1 MATENSVETQ
11 TEYDRY
17 IRGKNFR
24 QIDTIVSG
32 YNDSLK
38 NYERFRKAVVT
49 RNYNAAAEELTHAA
63 MKLAAVV
70 EWSAK
75 HVIFRIYDPLVNT
88 DPNNPNFAEWDRKC
102 RFKELKNDGHE
113 QNMST
118 YSLLRTVLRDK
129 RTVLNEAGIF
139 DFPNM
144 CDKTTRTNLINGYK
158 HDGTQPD
165 SSAYVRTMEELYNFI
180 ITLILDDTSKSKLR
194 GLTDNYPNSWE
205 ELFISCGY
213 FSPNTSRRYILLT
226 DCIESMD
233 SIRNIFKI
241 NWDMVL
247 DLSYKDED
255 GRQDIFD
262 QYISLADRKTV
273 IKKYLCDFYA
283 EDPMPVSSQTYWI
296 KVNGRKNGVKQTEM
310 IQDDKHLAAVVRRV
324 FLGLLAAFAREYDLN
339 VELIVLGCS
348 SFTRTASSILQT
360 FDDIY
365 SDTGDL
371 KVHFLDCDNV
381 PLRNS
386 IVNGVLLDQDICKF
400 YQLSLDDFA
409 TEVAANVGEYNK
421 VSEGGFYLP
430 GNSFVE
436 YDIYEAMK
444 SYLELVYIGI
454 EKDFDLATKRQR
466 GLNFLQGNA
475 KADWDIVCDDNY
487 VVPQNNEINMRDE
500 IIRHIQDGSRFIYT
514 VDYEAGL
521 GGSTF
526 MRKMAYLLHDDFPT
540 IVLNRYIENDVA
552 STLWEVY
559 RRTLKGL
566 VIFVDSNSISYAETL
581 KLQKELLKNY
591 QFSFVIVFLAR
602 SQEKVSANRYLC
614 RFSYSQCKKM
624 YDNLYPFIDN
634 SVCEKNLQEC
644 VERTKSVQM
653 SEEALPF
660 VLAMYAFDENFRG
673 ISDYVRHSLKP
684 LNSDEREIILT
695 LALAD
700 YGANYRV
707 SGQYIKTVYGNNV
720 FRKMLTNGAAV
731 APLVKVVP
739 DLSGKKISFQMKY
752 SLFTREVLVYLSGG
766 KNISFLKLADSIID
780 IIKNSRRDVYA
791 EIDEET
797 IKLLNKLFIERGG
810 NQTENELNIK
820 GVYSPLITHLVE
832 ESGKNNI
839 NQYDNSGNLVVNI
852 LRTLANT
859 YPDQPHFAGHL
870 ARYYFYSDQ
879 NFDLGFQVITEAI
892 QNARTIERYSMGS
905 LLHIK
910 AMGYSARIQRQHL
923 PTIRNAMDHARK
935 TGEYREDAILI
946 AELVKKVRT
955 DRILATEIF
964 DEAKQET
971 TSRFASNIAECE
983 MTLQILTVFDL
994 LRTWCVECSL
1004 DEIVT
1009 EKEQLE
1015 MHDRVDNLIEDSEH
1029 RLQGSKGESDYNNVD
1044 LLKRIKEQR
1053 IFSQA
1058 KGEEL
1063 KKVCKQLI
1071 ETGTSDM
1078 SKIARRKLA
1087 RLLYQDAQ
1095 DDLYSAENQSL
1106 LREIVAMMEENIEN
1120 DPSNNANF
1128 RIWFKALRALDT
1140 ERETISSELDRV
1152 FAKLEKWTSAENT
1165 SADAYY
1171 YKYIVKFIQAF
1182 EDGVLDT
1189 SDKVQSELN
1198 DLLRDLQNASEDA
1211 LKATIPFEWF
1221 SDYGIGLRRL
1231 IPNSELNRMT
1241 RTDIINT
1248 LHPFLG
1254 SLPNKESF
1262 NSKTAFIS
1270 FGKQKVYFNPQSV
1283 IDRIS
1288 SNMENQY
1295 VDFGVG
1301 FTYSGLRAYHDTII
1315 YHRGVIESAK
1325 KVIPKAGERVK
1336 VKVLGVNSSY
1346 VKTEIVNSNGVK
1358 CDVRI
1363 SEMEIL
1369 GIDRKDWTKI
1379 GFEFQVVLSEANILA
1394 NGSIVWWIDITKTVS
1409 KSDEESFGYTPFKN
1423 FSISNSEG

>member
-1 MATENSVETQ
+1 MTTKNSVETQ
-11 TEYDRY
+11 TEYEKY
-17 IRGKNFR
+17 VNGKNFR
-24 QIDTIVSG
+24 QIETIVSG
-32 YNDSLK
+32 YNGSIK
-38 NYERFRKAVVT
+38 NYERFREAVLT
-49 RNYNAAAEELTHAA
+49 RKYNTAAEELTHAA
-63 MKLAAVV
+63 MKLAATV

-75 HVIFRIYDPLVNT
+75 HVIFQIYDPLANT
-88 DPNNPNFAEWDRKC
+88 DPSNLKFTELDRKR
-102 RFKELKNDGHE
+102 RFKELNNEGKEKN
-113 QNMST
+113 MT
-118 YSLLRTVLRDK
+118 VYSLLQIILQDK
-129 RTVLNEAGIF
+129 RTVLNNAGIF
-139 DFPNM
+139 AFPNM
-144 CDKTTRTNLINGYK
+144 CNKTIRTNLINGYK

-165 SSAYVRTMEELYNFI
+165 SSAYVQTLNELYNFI
-180 ITLILDDTSKSKLR
+180 ITLILDDNSKSKLR

-205 ELFISCGY
+205 ELFISCEY

-226 DCIESMD
+226 DCVESMD
-233 SIRNIFKI
+233 NIRNLFKI

-262 QYISLADRKTV
+262 QYISLTDRKTV

-283 EDPMPVSSQTYWI
+283 EDSMPVSTQTYWI
-296 KVNGRKNGVKQTEM
+296 KINGRENAVKQTEM
-310 IQDDKHLAAVVRRV
+310 IRDDKHLATAVRRS
-324 FLGLLAAFAREYDLN
+324 FPRLLAAFAREYDLN
-339 VELIVLGCS
+339 IELIVLGCS
-348 SFTRTASSILQT
+348 FFTRTASSILQI
-360 FDDIY
+360 FDDTY
-365 SDTGDL
+365 SDTGEL

-386 IVNGVLLDQDICKF
+386 IVNGVLLDRDTCKF
-400 YQLSLDDFA
+400 YKLPLDDFA
-409 TEVAANVGEYNK
+409 REIAASVGEYNK
-421 VSEGGFYLP
+421 VSDGGFYLP
-430 GNSFVE
+430 GNSFIE
-436 YDIYEAMK
+436 YDTYEAMK

-454 EKDFDLATKRQR
+454 EKDCDPTTKQQR
-466 GLNFLQGNA
+466 GLNFLQGNV

-487 VVPQNNEINMRDE
+487 VVPQNNEISMRDE
-500 IIRHIQDGSRFIYT
+500 IIRHIQDGSRFIYN
-514 VDYEAGL
+514 VEYEAGL
-521 GGSTF
+521 GGTTF

-552 STLWEVY
+552 STLWEIY

-566 VIFVDSNSISYAETL
+566 IIFIDSNSISYAETL

-602 SQEKVSANRYLC
+602 SQEKLSVNRHLS
-614 RFSYSQCKKM
+614 RLNYSQCKKM
-624 YDNLYPFIDN
+624 HDNLHPFIDN
-634 SVCEKNLQEC
+634 SACERNLLEC
-644 VERTKSVQM
+644 IERTKSVQM

-660 VLAMYAFDENFRG
+660 VLAMYAFNENFKG
-673 ISDYVRHSLKP
+673 ISDYVRHSLEP
-684 LNSDEREIILT
+684 LNSVEREIILT

-700 YGANYRV
+700 YGANYKV
-707 SGQYIKTVYGNNV
+707 SGQYIKTVYGNKV
-720 FRKMLTNGAAV
+720 FRKMLTNSAAV
-731 APLVKVVP
+731 APLVRVIL
-739 DLSGKKISFQMKY
+739 DSSGKKRSFQMKY

-766 KNISFLKLADSIID
+766 KNLSFLKLADSIID
-780 IIKNSRRDVYA
+780 IIKNSHKDIYA
-791 EIDEET
+791 ETDEET

-820 GVYSPLITHLVE
+820 GVYSPLITHLVD
-832 ESGKNNI
+832 ESGKNNT

-852 LRTLANT
+852 LKTLADI

-892 QNARTIERYSMGS
+892 QNASNIERYSMGS

-923 PTIRNAMDHARK
+923 PAIRNAMDHARK
-935 TGEYREDAILI
+935 TGEYREDVLLI
-946 AELVKKVRT
+946 AELVKKIRT
-955 DRILATEIF
+955 DRMLAIEIF
-964 DEAKQET
+964 EEAKKET

-994 LRTWCVECSL
+994 LRTWCAERSL
-1004 DEIVT
+1004 DEIVA

-1053 IFSQA
+1053 TFSQA

-1063 KKVCKQLI
+1063 KKICKQLI

-1078 SKIARRKLA
+1078 SKVARRELA
-1087 RLLYQDAQ
+1087 RLLYQDVQ
-1095 DDLYSAENQSL
+1095 DNLYSAENQDQ

-1128 RIWFKALRALDT
+1128 RIWFNALRALET
-1140 ERETISSELDRV
+1140 ERETISTELDRV
-1152 FAKLEKWTSAENT
+1152 FAKLEKWTSVENT
-1165 SADAYY
+1165 SVDAYY

-1182 EDGVLDT
+1182 EEGVLDT

-1241 RTDIINT
+1241 KTNIIST

-1254 SLPNKESF
+1254 YLPNKESF
-1262 NSKTAFIS
+1262 NTRTAFIS
-1270 FGKQKVYFNPQSV
+1270 FVKQKVYFNPQSV

-1315 YHRGVIESAK
+1315 CHRGVINSVK

-1336 VKVLGVNSSY
+1336 VKVLGANSSY

-1379 GFEFQVVLSEANILA
+1379 GFEFQVVLSKANILP
-1394 NGSIVWWIDITKTVS
+1394 NGSTVWWINITKSVS
-1409 KSDEESFGYTPFKN
+1409 KGEEFLGYTPFKN
-1423 FSISNSEG
+1423 ISISDSVE